1 MSVGVDYFL
10 STAFLFAAWTLTLY
24 SLNFFFLLYYLSRRK
39 RAKGNEVSISQLPM
53 VTIQLPLYNEKYV
66 SSRLIDAVCN
76 MDYPKDRLE
85 IQVLDDSED
94 DSREAVLASVQK
106 KRLKGFNIHHISR
119 QDRSGF
125 KAGALRM
132 GMQYAKGEFIA
143 IFDADFVPP
152 PEFLKMS
159 LRYFSDSRV
168 GLVQSRWGH
177 MNENYSTLTE
187 AQALSLDLHFLIEQN
202 AKSSTHLFVNF
213 NGTAGVWRTS
223 CIKDAGGWHTGT
235 LVEDMDLS
243 FRAQMKGWRLLFD
256 KDIVV
261 SGELP
266 VQMNA
271 AKRQQFRWAK
281 GTTQLALKLLGELL
295 LSKRIPVDTKFQ
307 AFIQLTRHVIY
318 PMFLA
323 QFILFPILL
332 NTDNTPYRMAFS
344 PFLGLLFYMLLGPVA
359 YMYIIR
365 RLWPK
370 RWASKARQYWI
381 LLFFATGISVNNTI
395 AVFDAILGKR
405 NEFLRTPKFGVVKR
419 SDRWRDKD
427 YVLPFNRTTLLE
439 IFFSLYGCLSAFICI
454 YSGSISFLPIILLQ
468 TIGLIYVTY
477 LSIVDSR
484 KKLPTMSRGP
494 QEIMRPQNH
503 TSSTSGNISNI
514 NGEGPISRRGK
525 NTIPGFHLSH
535 RRAWN
540 AVISKAVLLVFLML
554 LAGGAIAAIYG
565 YQYSIYPLDKSAGYL
580 SRAQAAQSPHLVFL
594 YLNNA
599 KELIPPDGNPVWTF
613 PNPRTDFTLISHE
626 INAMQER
633 ALTISGLE
641 SQSAEYNTALED
653 LHSSIRIIE
662 MNLIEAQPYVYGSL
676 NNIIFTGIW
685 IGLILLTYNLIRR
698 MRRKFGETELSQT

>member
-1 MSVGVDYFL
+1 
-10 STAFLFAAWTLTLY
+10 
-24 SLNFFFLLYYLSRRK
+24 
-39 RAKGNEVSISQLPM
+39 M

-152 PEFLKMS
+152 PEFLKKS

-202 AKSSTHLFVNF
+202 AKSSTHLFINF

-332 NTDNTPYRMAFS
+332 NTYDTPYRMAFS
-344 PFLGLLFYMLLGPVA
+344 PFLGLFFYMLLGPVA

-395 AVFDAILGKR
+395 AVFDAILSRK

-419 SDRWRDKD
+419 SDKWRDKD

-484 KKLPTMSRGP
+484 KKLPTMSKGRR
-494 QEIMRPQNH
+494 EITRPQNP
-503 TSSTSGNISNI
+503 TSITSENISNI
-514 NGEGPISRRGK
+514 NGEVPISRRGK

-535 RRAWN
+535 IRAWN

-613 PNPRTDFTLISHE
+613 PNPRTDFTLISHD

-641 SQSAEYNTALED
+641 PQSAEYNTALED

-698 MRRKFGETELSQT
+698 MRSKFRETELS

>member
-1 MSVGVDYFL
+1 
-10 STAFLFAAWTLTLY
+10 
-24 SLNFFFLLYYLSRRK
+24 
-39 RAKGNEVSISQLPM
+39 M

-76 MDYPKDRLE
+76 MDYPQDRLE

-152 PEFLKMS
+152 PEFLKKS

-202 AKSSTHLFVNF
+202 AKSSTHLFINF

-243 FRAQMKGWRLLFD
+243 FRAQMKGWRLLFA

-344 PFLGLLFYMLLGPVA
+344 PFLGLFFFMLLGPVA

-370 RWASKARQYWI
+370 RWASKTRQYWI

-395 AVFDAILGKR
+395 AVFDAILSKK

-484 KKLPTMSRGP
+484 KKLPTMSKGRR
-494 QEIMRPQNH
+494 EITRPQNP
-503 TSSTSGNISNI
+503 TSSTSENISNI
-514 NGEGPISRRGK
+514 NGEVPISRRGK

-540 AVISKAVLLVFLML
+540 AVISKAVLLIFLML

-580 SRAQAAQSPHLVFL
+580 SRAQAAQSPHLIFL

-613 PNPRTDFTLISHE
+613 PNPRTDFTLISHD

-641 SQSAEYNTALED
+641 PQSAEYNTALED

-698 MRRKFGETELSQT
+698 MRRKFRETELS

>member
-1 MSVGVDYFL
+1 LSLGVDYFL
-10 STAFLFAAWTLTLY
+10 SAAFLFAAWTLTLY

-39 RAKGNEVSISQLPM
+39 RAKGIEVNISQLPM

-66 SSRLIDAVCN
+66 SARLIDAVCN

-94 DSREAVLASVQK
+94 ESRETVLASVQK

-132 GMQYAKGEFIA
+132 GMRYAKGEFIA

-152 PEFLKMS
+152 PEFLKKS

-177 MNENYSTLTE
+177 MNENYSTLTG

-202 AKSSTHLFVNF
+202 AKSSTNLFINF

-332 NTDNTPYRMAFS
+332 NTDNTPYRVAFS
-344 PFLGLLFYMLLGPVA
+344 PYLGLFFYLLLGPLA
-359 YMYIIR
+359 YMYIIW

-395 AVFDAILGKR
+395 AVFDAILSKK
-405 NEFLRTPKFGVVKR
+405 NEFLRTPKFGIVKR

-468 TIGLIYVTY
+468 TMGLIYVTY

-484 KKLPTMSRGP
+484 RKLPIMSKGQRK
-494 QEIMRPQNH
+494 IMRPQNP
-503 TSSTSGNISNI
+503 TSSTSEDISNI
-514 NGEGPISRRGK
+514 NGEVPTSRRGK
-525 NTIPGFHLSH
+525 NTIPGFRLNH

-594 YLNNA
+594 YLNKA

-613 PNPRTDFTLISHE
+613 PNPRTDFTLISRE

-633 ALTISGLE
+633 ALTISGLKP
-641 SQSAEYNTALED
+641 QSAEYNTALED

-685 IGLILLTYNLIRR
+685 IGLILLTYNLIKRI
-698 MRRKFGETELSQT
+698 RRKLQETEPS

>member
-1 MSVGVDYFL
+1 
-10 STAFLFAAWTLTLY
+10 
-24 SLNFFFLLYYLSRRK
+24 
-39 RAKGNEVSISQLPM
+39 M

-94 DSREAVLASVQK
+94 DSRDAVLASVQK

-119 QDRSGF
+119 RDRSGF

-152 PEFLKMS
+152 PEFLKKS

-344 PFLGLLFYMLLGPVA
+344 PFLGLFFYMLLGPVA

-484 KKLPTMSRGP
+484 KKLPTISKGRR
-494 QEIMRPQNH
+494 EISRPQNP
-503 TSSTSGNISNI
+503 TSSTSENISNI
-514 NGEGPISRRGK
+514 NGEVPISRRGK

-580 SRAQAAQSPHLVFL
+580 SRAQAAQSPRLVFL

-613 PNPRTDFTLISHE
+613 PNPRTDFTLISHD

-641 SQSAEYNTALED
+641 PQSAEYNTALED

-685 IGLILLTYNLIRR
+685 IGLILLTYNLISR
-698 MRRKFGETELSQT
+698 MRRKFRETELS

>member
-1 MSVGVDYFL
+1 
-10 STAFLFAAWTLTLY
+10 
-24 SLNFFFLLYYLSRRK
+24 
-39 RAKGNEVSISQLPM
+39 M

-243 FRAQMKGWRLLFD
+243 FRAQMKGWRLLFV

-261 SGELP
+261 SAELP

-344 PFLGLLFYMLLGPVA
+344 PFLGLFFYMLLGPVA

-395 AVFDAILGKR
+395 AVFDAILSKK

-484 KKLPTMSRGP
+484 KKLPTMSKGRR
-494 QEIMRPQNH
+494 EITRPQNP
-503 TSSTSGNISNI
+503 TSSTSENISNI
-514 NGEGPISRRGK
+514 NGEVPISRRGK

-613 PNPRTDFTLISHE
+613 PNPRTDFTLISHD
-626 INAMQER
+626 IDAMQER

-641 SQSAEYNTALED
+641 PQSAEYNTALED

-685 IGLILLTYNLIRR
+685 IGLILLTYNLISR
-698 MRRKFGETELSQT
+698 MRRKFRETELS

>member
-1 MSVGVDYFL
+1 LSVGVDYFL

-24 SLNFFFLLYYLSRRK
+24 SLNFFFLLYYLSRGK

-119 QDRSGF
+119 RERSGF

-152 PEFLKMS
+152 PEFLKKS

-202 AKSSTHLFVNF
+202 AKNSTHLFVNF

-344 PFLGLLFYMLLGPVA
+344 PFLGLFFYMLLGPVA
-359 YMYIIR
+359 YLYIIR

-484 KKLPTMSRGP
+484 KKLPTMSKGRR
-494 QEIMRPQNH
+494 EITRPQNL
-503 TSSTSGNISNI
+503 TSSTSENISNI
-514 NGEGPISRRGK
+514 NGEVPISRRGK

-540 AVISKAVLLVFLML
+540 AVISKAMLLVFLML

-613 PNPRTDFTLISHE
+613 PNPRTDFTLISHD
-626 INAMQER
+626 IDSMQER

-641 SQSAEYNTALED
+641 PQSAEYNTALED

-685 IGLILLTYNLIRR
+685 IGLILLTYNLISR
-698 MRRKFGETELSQT
+698 MRRKFRETELS

>member
-1 MSVGVDYFL
+1 
-10 STAFLFAAWTLTLY
+10 
-24 SLNFFFLLYYLSRRK
+24 
-39 RAKGNEVSISQLPM
+39 M

-202 AKSSTHLFVNF
+202 AKSSTHLFINF

-344 PFLGLLFYMLLGPVA
+344 PFLGLFFYMLLGPVA

-454 YSGSISFLPIILLQ
+454 YSGSISFLPIIFLQ

-494 QEIMRPQNH
+494 QQFTRPQNP

-514 NGEGPISRRGK
+514 NGEVPISRRGK

-580 SRAQAAQSPHLVFL
+580 SRAQAAQSPQLVFL

-613 PNPRTDFTLISHE
+613 PNPRTDFTLISHD
-626 INAMQER
+626 IDAMQER

-641 SQSAEYNTALED
+641 PQSAEYNTALED

-685 IGLILLTYNLIRR
+685 IGLILLTYNLISR
-698 MRRKFGETELSQT
+698 MRRKFRETELS

>member
-10 STAFLFAAWTLTLY
+10 STVFLFAAWTLTLY

-39 RAKGNEVSISQLPM
+39 KAKGNEVSISQLPM

-94 DSREAVLASVQK
+94 ESREAVLASVQK

-243 FRAQMKGWRLLFD
+243 FRAQMKGWRLLFV

-261 SGELP
+261 SAELP

-344 PFLGLLFYMLLGPVA
+344 PFLGLFFYMLLGPVA
-359 YMYIIR
+359 YMYIIG

-370 RWASKARQYWI
+370 RWASKTRQYWI

-395 AVFDAILGKR
+395 AVFDAILSKK

-468 TIGLIYVTY
+468 TVGLIYVTY

-484 KKLPTMSRGP
+484 KRLPTMSKGRR
-494 QEIMRPQNH
+494 EITRPQNP
-503 TSSTSGNISNI
+503 TSSSTSENISNI
-514 NGEGPISRRGK
+514 NGEVPISWRGK

-565 YQYSIYPLDKSAGYL
+565 YQFSIYPLDKSAGYL
-580 SRAQAAQSPHLVFL
+580 SRAQAAQSPHLLFL

-613 PNPRTDFTLISHE
+613 PNPRTDFTLISHD

-641 SQSAEYNTALED
+641 PQSAEYNTALED

-698 MRRKFGETELSQT
+698 MRRKFREMEVS

>member
-1 MSVGVDYFL
+1 LSVGVDYFL
-10 STAFLFAAWTLTLY
+10 STVFLFAAWTLTLY

-39 RAKGNEVSISQLPM
+39 RAKGNEVSISQFPM

-152 PEFLKMS
+152 PEFLKKS

-202 AKSSTHLFVNF
+202 AKSSTHLFINF

-332 NTDNTPYRMAFS
+332 NTYDTPYRMAFS
-344 PFLGLLFYMLLGPVA
+344 PFLGLFFYMLLGPVA

-395 AVFDAILGKR
+395 AVFDAILSKK

-484 KKLPTMSRGP
+484 KKLPTMSKGRR
-494 QEIMRPQNH
+494 EITRPQNP
-503 TSSTSGNISNI
+503 TSSTSENISNI
-514 NGEGPISRRGK
+514 NGEVPISRRGK

-535 RRAWN
+535 IRAWN

-641 SQSAEYNTALED
+641 PQSAEYNTALED

-698 MRRKFGETELSQT
+698 MRSKFRETELS

>member
-1 MSVGVDYFL
+1 
-10 STAFLFAAWTLTLY
+10 
-24 SLNFFFLLYYLSRRK
+24 
-39 RAKGNEVSISQLPM
+39 M

-119 QDRSGF
+119 RDRSGF

-152 PEFLKMS
+152 PEFLKKS

-344 PFLGLLFYMLLGPVA
+344 PFLGLFFYMLLGPVA

-395 AVFDAILGKR
+395 AVFDAILSKK

-454 YSGSISFLPIILLQ
+454 YSGNISFLPIILLQ

-484 KKLPTMSRGP
+484 KKLPTISIGRR
-494 QEIMRPQNH
+494 EISRPQNP
-503 TSSTSGNISNI
+503 TSSTSENISNI
-514 NGEGPISRRGK
+514 NGEVPISRRGK

-633 ALTISGLE
+633 ALAISGLE

-685 IGLILLTYNLIRR
+685 IGLILLTYNLISR
-698 MRRKFGETELSQT
+698 MRRKFRETELS

>member
-1 MSVGVDYFL
+1 
-10 STAFLFAAWTLTLY
+10 
-24 SLNFFFLLYYLSRRK
+24 
-39 RAKGNEVSISQLPM
+39 M

-94 DSREAVLASVQK
+94 DSSEAVLASVQK
-106 KRLKGFNIHHISR
+106 KRLKCFNIHHISR
-119 QDRSGF
+119 RERSGF

-152 PEFLKMS
+152 PEFLKKS

-344 PFLGLLFYMLLGPVA
+344 PFLGLFFYMLLGPVA
-359 YMYIIR
+359 YLYIIR

-439 IFFSLYGCLSAFICI
+439 IFFSLYGCLSALICI

-477 LSIVDSR
+477 LSIMDSR
-484 KKLPTMSRGP
+484 KKLPTMSKGRR
-494 QEIMRPQNH
+494 EITRPQNP
-503 TSSTSGNISNI
+503 TSSTSENISNI
-514 NGEGPISRRGK
+514 NGEVPISRRGK

-613 PNPRTDFTLISHE
+613 PNPRTDFTLISHD
-626 INAMQER
+626 INTMQER

-641 SQSAEYNTALED
+641 PQSAEYNTALED

-685 IGLILLTYNLIRR
+685 IGLILLTYNLISR
-698 MRRKFGETELSQT
+698 MRRKFRETELS

>member
-1 MSVGVDYFL
+1 
-10 STAFLFAAWTLTLY
+10 
-24 SLNFFFLLYYLSRRK
+24 
-39 RAKGNEVSISQLPM
+39 M

-106 KRLKGFNIHHISR
+106 KRLKGFNINHISR

-152 PEFLKMS
+152 PEFLKRC

-202 AKSSTHLFVNF
+202 AKSSTHLFINF

-395 AVFDAILGKR
+395 AVFDAILSKK

-484 KKLPTMSRGP
+484 KKLPTMSKGRR
-494 QEIMRPQNH
+494 EITRPQNP
-503 TSSTSGNISNI
+503 TSSTSENISNI
-514 NGEGPISRRGK
+514 NGEVPVSRRGK

-580 SRAQAAQSPHLVFL
+580 SRAQAAQSPDLVFL

-613 PNPRTDFTLISHE
+613 PNPRTDFTLISHD

-641 SQSAEYNTALED
+641 PQSAEYNTALED

-685 IGLILLTYNLIRR
+685 IGLIILTYNLIRR
-698 MRRKFGETELSQT
+698 MRRKFRETELS

>member
-10 STAFLFAAWTLTLY
+10 SAAFLFAAWTLTLY

-39 RAKGNEVSISQLPM
+39 RAKGIEVNISQLPM

-94 DSREAVLASVQK
+94 ESRVAVLASVQK

-132 GMQYAKGEFIA
+132 GMRYAKGEFIA

-152 PEFLKMS
+152 PEFLKKS

-202 AKSSTHLFVNF
+202 AKSSTHLFINF

-332 NTDNTPYRMAFS
+332 NTDNTPYRVAFS
-344 PFLGLLFYMLLGPVA
+344 PYLGLFFYVLLGPVA
-359 YMYIIR
+359 YMYMIW

-395 AVFDAILGKR
+395 AVFDAILSKK

-484 KKLPTMSRGP
+484 RKLPIMSEGRR
-494 QEIMRPQNH
+494 EVMRPQNP
-503 TSSTSGNISNI
+503 TSSTSENISNI
-514 NGEGPISRRGK
+514 NGEVPTSRRGK
-525 NTIPGFHLSH
+525 NTIPGFRLSH

-594 YLNNA
+594 YLNKA

-613 PNPRTDFTLISHE
+613 PNPRTDFTLISRE

-633 ALTISGLE
+633 ALTISGLKP
-641 SQSAEYNTALED
+641 QSAEYNTALED

-698 MRRKFGETELSQT
+698 MRRKFQETEPS

>member
-1 MSVGVDYFL
+1 MSRG
-10 STAFLFAAWTLTLY
+10 
-24 SLNFFFLLYYLSRRK
+24 K

-106 KRLKGFNIHHISR
+106 KRLKGFNIHHMSR
-119 QDRSGF
+119 LDRSGF

-243 FRAQMKGWRLLFD
+243 FRAQMKGWRLLFV

-261 SGELP
+261 SAELP

-344 PFLGLLFYMLLGPVA
+344 PFLGLFFYMLLGPVA

-439 IFFSLYGCLSAFICI
+439 IFFSLYGCLSAFICV

-494 QEIMRPQNH
+494 RENTRPQNP
-503 TSSTSGNISNI
+503 TSSTSENISNI
-514 NGEGPISRRGK
+514 NGEVPISRRGK

-613 PNPRTDFTLISHE
+613 PNPRTDFTLISHD
-626 INAMQER
+626 IDAMQER

-641 SQSAEYNTALED
+641 PQSAEYNTALED

-685 IGLILLTYNLIRR
+685 IGLILLTYNLISR
-698 MRRKFGETELSQT
+698 MRRKFRETELS

>member
-1 MSVGVDYFL
+1 LSVGVDYFL

-24 SLNFFFLLYYLSRRK
+24 SLNFFFLLYYLSRGK

-243 FRAQMKGWRLLFD
+243 FRAQMKGWRLLFV

-261 SGELP
+261 SAELP

-344 PFLGLLFYMLLGPVA
+344 PFLGLFFYMLLGPVA

-494 QEIMRPQNH
+494 REITRPQNP
-503 TSSTSGNISNI
+503 TSSTSENISNI
-514 NGEGPISRRGK
+514 NGEVPISRRGK

-613 PNPRTDFTLISHE
+613 PNPRTDFTLISDD
-626 INAMQER
+626 IDAMQER

-641 SQSAEYNTALED
+641 PQSAEYNTALED

-685 IGLILLTYNLIRR
+685 IGLILLTYNLISR
-698 MRRKFGETELSQT
+698 MRRKFRETELS

>member
-10 STAFLFAAWTLTLY
+10 STVFLFAVWTLTVY
-24 SLNFFFLLYYLSRRK
+24 SLNFFVLLFYLSRRK

-94 DSREAVLASVQK
+94 DSREALLASVQK

-132 GMQYAKGEFIA
+132 GMQYARGEFIA
-143 IFDADFVPP
+143 IFDADFIPP
-152 PEFLKMS
+152 PEFLKKS

-202 AKSSTHLFVNF
+202 AKSSTHLFINF

-344 PFLGLLFYMLLGPVA
+344 PFLGLFFYMLLGPVA

-395 AVFDAILGKR
+395 AVFDAILSKK

-484 KKLPTMSRGP
+484 KKLPTISRRR
-494 QEIMRPQNH
+494 EITRPQNPP
-503 TSSTSGNISNI
+503 SSTSENISNI
-514 NGEGPISRRGK
+514 NGEVPISRRGK

-535 RRAWN
+535 RRAWS

-613 PNPRTDFTLISHE
+613 PNPRTDFTLISHD

-633 ALTISGLE
+633 ALTISDLE
-641 SQSAEYNTALED
+641 PQSAEYNTALED

-685 IGLILLTYNLIRR
+685 IGLILLAYNLIRR
-698 MRRKFGETELSQT
+698 MRRRFRETELS

>member
-1 MSVGVDYFL
+1 
-10 STAFLFAAWTLTLY
+10 
-24 SLNFFFLLYYLSRRK
+24 
-39 RAKGNEVSISQLPM
+39 M

-94 DSREAVLASVQK
+94 DSSEAVLASVQK

-119 QDRSGF
+119 RDRSGF

-152 PEFLKMS
+152 PEFLKKS

-281 GTTQLALKLLGELL
+281 GTTQLALKLLGVLL

-344 PFLGLLFYMLLGPVA
+344 PFLGLFFYMLLGPVA
-359 YMYIIR
+359 YLYIIR

-484 KKLPTMSRGP
+484 KKLPTMSKGRR
-494 QEIMRPQNH
+494 EITRLQNP
-503 TSSTSGNISNI
+503 TSSTSENISNI
-514 NGEGPISRRGK
+514 NGEVPISRRGK

-613 PNPRTDFTLISHE
+613 PNPRTDFTLISHD
-626 INAMQER
+626 INTMQER

-641 SQSAEYNTALED
+641 PQSAEYNTALED

-685 IGLILLTYNLIRR
+685 IGLILLTYNLISR
-698 MRRKFGETELSQT
+698 MRRKFRETELS

>member
-1 MSVGVDYFL
+1 
-10 STAFLFAAWTLTLY
+10 
-24 SLNFFFLLYYLSRRK
+24 
-39 RAKGNEVSISQLPM
+39 M

-152 PEFLKMS
+152 PEFLKRC

-202 AKSSTHLFVNF
+202 AKSSTHLFINF

-281 GTTQLALKLLGELL
+281 GTTQLALKLLREVL

-395 AVFDAILGKR
+395 AVFDAILSKK

-439 IFFSLYGCLSAFICI
+439 IFFSLYGCLSAYICI

-484 KKLPTMSRGP
+484 KKLPTMSKGRR
-494 QEIMRPQNH
+494 EITRPQNP
-503 TSSTSGNISNI
+503 TSSTSENISNI
-514 NGEGPISRRGK
+514 NGELPVSRRGK

-540 AVISKAVLLVFLML
+540 AVISKALLLVFLML

-580 SRAQAAQSPHLVFL
+580 SRAQAAQSPDLVFL

-613 PNPRTDFTLISHE
+613 PNPRTDFTLISHD

-641 SQSAEYNTALED
+641 PHSAEYNTALED
-653 LHSSIRIIE
+653 LHSSINIIE

-685 IGLILLTYNLIRR
+685 IGLILLTYNLTRR
-698 MRRKFGETELSQT
+698 MRRKFRETELS

>member
-1 MSVGVDYFL
+1 
-10 STAFLFAAWTLTLY
+10 
-24 SLNFFFLLYYLSRRK
+24 
-39 RAKGNEVSISQLPM
+39 M

-76 MDYPKDRLE
+76 MDYPQDRLE

-152 PEFLKMS
+152 PEFLKKS

-243 FRAQMKGWRLLFD
+243 FRAQMKGWRLLFV

-261 SGELP
+261 SAELP

-344 PFLGLLFYMLLGPVA
+344 PFLGLFFYMLLGPVA

-395 AVFDAILGKR
+395 AVFDAILSKK

-484 KKLPTMSRGP
+484 KKLPTMSKGRR
-494 QEIMRPQNH
+494 EITRPENP
-503 TSSTSGNISNI
+503 TSSTLENISNI
-514 NGEGPISRRGK
+514 NGEVPISRRGK
-525 NTIPGFHLSH
+525 KYDP
-535 RRAWN
+535 W
-540 AVISKAVLLVFLML
+540 V
-554 LAGGAIAAIYG
+554 
-565 YQYSIYPLDKSAGYL
+565 SI
-580 SRAQAAQSPHLVFL
+580 
-594 YLNNA
+594 
-599 KELIPPDGNPVWTF
+599 
-613 PNPRTDFTLISHE
+613 
-626 INAMQER
+626 
-633 ALTISGLE
+633 E
-641 SQSAEYNTALED
+641 SQKSLECGNFESCASGIFNAFGWWCD
-653 LHSSIRIIE
+653 RCHLWLSIF
-662 MNLIEAQPYVYGSL
+662 NLSL
-676 NNIIFTGIW
+676 
-685 IGLILLTYNLIRR
+685 R
-698 MRRKFGETELSQT
+698 

>member
-24 SLNFFFLLYYLSRRK
+24 SLNFFFLLYYLSRGK

-243 FRAQMKGWRLLFD
+243 FRAQMKGWRLLFV

-261 SGELP
+261 SAELP

-344 PFLGLLFYMLLGPVA
+344 PFLGLFFYMLLGPVA

-419 SDRWRDKD
+419 SDKWRDKD

-494 QEIMRPQNH
+494 QEITRPQNP
-503 TSSTSGNISNI
+503 TSSTSENISNI
-514 NGEGPISRRGK
+514 NGEVPISRRGK

-613 PNPRTDFTLISHE
+613 PNPRTDFTLISHD
-626 INAMQER
+626 IDAMQER

-641 SQSAEYNTALED
+641 PQSAEYNTALED

-685 IGLILLTYNLIRR
+685 IGLILLTYNLISR
-698 MRRKFGETELSQT
+698 MRRKFRETELS

>member
-24 SLNFFFLLYYLSRRK
+24 SLNFFFLLYYLSRGK
-39 RAKGNEVSISQLPM
+39 KAKGNEVSISQLPM

-152 PEFLKMS
+152 PEFLKKS
-159 LRYFSDSRV
+159 LRYFSDPRV

-187 AQALSLDLHFLIEQN
+187 AQALSLDLHFLIEQY

-243 FRAQMKGWRLLFD
+243 FRAQMKGWRLLFV

-261 SGELP
+261 SAELP

-323 QFILFPILL
+323 QFILFPIFL

-344 PFLGLLFYMLLGPVA
+344 PFLGLFFYMLLGPVA

-370 RWASKARQYWI
+370 RWVSKTRQYWI

-419 SDRWRDKD
+419 SDKWRDKD

-439 IFFSLYGCLSAFICI
+439 IFFSLYGCLSAFICV

-494 QEIMRPQNH
+494 REITRPQNP
-503 TSSTSGNISNI
+503 TSSTSENISNI
-514 NGEGPISRRGK
+514 NGEVPISRRGK

-540 AVISKAVLLVFLML
+540 AVISKAMLLVFLML

-565 YQYSIYPLDKSAGYL
+565 YQYSIYPLDKSGGYL

-613 PNPRTDFTLISHE
+613 PNPRTDFTLISHD
-626 INAMQER
+626 IDAMQER

-641 SQSAEYNTALED
+641 PQSAEYNTALED
-653 LHSSIRIIE
+653 LHSSISIIE

-685 IGLILLTYNLIRR
+685 IGLILLTYNLISR
-698 MRRKFGETELSQT
+698 MRRKFREAELS

>member
-10 STAFLFAAWTLTLY
+10 STVFLVAAWTLTLY
-24 SLNFFFLLYYLSRRK
+24 SLNFFVLLFYLSRRK

-94 DSREAVLASVQK
+94 DSREALLASIQK

-132 GMQYAKGEFIA
+132 GMQYARGEFIA

-152 PEFLKMS
+152 PEFLKKS

-168 GLVQSRWGH
+168 GMVQSRWGH

-187 AQALSLDLHFLIEQN
+187 AQALSLDFHFLIEQN
-202 AKSSTHLFVNF
+202 AKSSTHLFINF

-223 CIKDAGGWHTGT
+223 CIKDAGGWHIGT

-344 PFLGLLFYMLLGPVA
+344 PFLGLFFYMLLGPVA

-395 AVFDAILGKR
+395 AVFDAILSKK

-484 KKLPTMSRGP
+484 KKLPTISKGRR
-494 QEIMRPQNH
+494 EITRPQNPP
-503 TSSTSGNISNI
+503 SSTSENISNI
-514 NGEGPISRRGK
+514 NGEVPISRRGK

-613 PNPRTDFTLISHE
+613 PNPRTDFTLISHD

-633 ALTISGLE
+633 ALTISDLE
-641 SQSAEYNTALED
+641 PQSAEYNTALED

-698 MRRKFGETELSQT
+698 MRRRFRETELS

>member
-1 MSVGVDYFL
+1 
-10 STAFLFAAWTLTLY
+10 
-24 SLNFFFLLYYLSRRK
+24 
-39 RAKGNEVSISQLPM
+39 M

-152 PEFLKMS
+152 PEFLKKS

-243 FRAQMKGWRLLFD
+243 FRAQMKGWRLLFV

-261 SGELP
+261 SAELP

-344 PFLGLLFYMLLGPVA
+344 PFLGLFFYMLLGPVA

-494 QEIMRPQNH
+494 REITRPQNP
-503 TSSTSGNISNI
+503 TSSTSENISNI
-514 NGEGPISRRGK
+514 NGEVPISRRGK

-613 PNPRTDFTLISHE
+613 PNPRTDFTLISHD
-626 INAMQER
+626 IDAMQER

-641 SQSAEYNTALED
+641 PQSAEYNTALED

-685 IGLILLTYNLIRR
+685 IGLILLTYNLISR
-698 MRRKFGETELSQT
+698 MRRKFRETELS

>member
-1 MSVGVDYFL
+1 LSVGVDYFL
-10 STAFLFAAWTLTLY
+10 SAAFLFAAWTLTLY

-39 RAKGNEVSISQLPM
+39 RAKSIEVNISQLPM

-94 DSREAVLASVQK
+94 ESREAVLASVQK

-119 QDRSGF
+119 RDRSGF
-125 KAGALRM
+125 KAGALKM
-132 GMQYAKGEFIA
+132 GMRYAKGEFIA

-152 PEFLKMS
+152 PEFLKKS
-159 LRYFSDSRV
+159 LRHFSDSRV

-256 KDIVV
+256 KDIMV

-332 NTDNTPYRMAFS
+332 NTDNTPYRVAFS
-344 PFLGLLFYMLLGPVA
+344 PYLGLFFYVLLGPVA

-370 RWASKARQYWI
+370 RWASKTRQYWI

-395 AVFDAILGKR
+395 AVFDALLGKR

-419 SDRWRDKD
+419 SDKWRDKD

-484 KKLPTMSRGP
+484 RKLPIMSEGRR
-494 QEIMRPQNH
+494 EILRPQNP
-503 TSSTSGNISNI
+503 TSSTSENISNI
-514 NGEGPISRRGK
+514 NGEVPTSRRRK
-525 NTIPGFHLSH
+525 NTIPGFRLSH

-554 LAGGAIAAIYG
+554 LVGGAIAAIYG

-580 SRAQAAQSPHLVFL
+580 SRAQAAQSPHLIFL

-613 PNPRTDFTLISHE
+613 PNPRTDFTLISHD

-633 ALTISGLE
+633 ALTISGLKP
-641 SQSAEYNTALED
+641 QSAEYNTALED

-698 MRRKFGETELSQT
+698 MRSKFQETEPS

>member
-1 MSVGVDYFL
+1 MSVGIDYFL
-10 STAFLFAAWTLTLY
+10 SAAFLFAAWTLTLY
-24 SLNFFFLLYYLSRRK
+24 SLNFFFLLYYLSRGK
-39 RAKGNEVSISQLPM
+39 RAKGYEVSISQLPM

-106 KRLKGFNIHHISR
+106 KRLKGFNIHHIPR
-119 QDRSGF
+119 RDRSGF

-243 FRAQMKGWRLLFD
+243 FRAQMKGWRLLFV

-261 SGELP
+261 SAELP

-344 PFLGLLFYMLLGPVA
+344 PFLGLFFYMLLGPVA
-359 YMYIIR
+359 YTYIIW

-454 YSGSISFLPIILLQ
+454 YSGNISFLPIILLQ

-484 KKLPTMSRGP
+484 KKLPTMSKGRR
-494 QEIMRPQNH
+494 EITRPQNP
-503 TSSTSGNISNI
+503 TSSTSENISNI
-514 NGEGPISRRGK
+514 NGEVPISRRGK

-540 AVISKAVLLVFLML
+540 AVISKAVLLVFLIL

-641 SQSAEYNTALED
+641 PQSAEYNTALED

-698 MRRKFGETELSQT
+698 MRSKFRETELS

>member
-10 STAFLFAAWTLTLY
+10 SAAFLFAAWTLTLY

-39 RAKGNEVSISQLPM
+39 KAKGIEVNISQLPM

-94 DSREAVLASVQK
+94 ESREAVLASVQK

-132 GMQYAKGEFIA
+132 GMRYAKGEFIA

-152 PEFLKMS
+152 PEFLKKS

-177 MNENYSTLTE
+177 MNENYSTLTG

-202 AKSSTHLFVNF
+202 AKSSTNLFINF

-332 NTDNTPYRMAFS
+332 NTDNTPYRVAFS
-344 PFLGLLFYMLLGPVA
+344 PYLGLFFYVLLGPVA
-359 YMYIIR
+359 YMYIIW

-370 RWASKARQYWI
+370 RWASKARQYWS

-395 AVFDAILGKR
+395 AVFDAILSNK
-405 NEFLRTPKFGVVKR
+405 NEFLRTPKFGIVKR

-439 IFFSLYGCLSAFICI
+439 IFFSLYGCLSAFMCI

-484 KKLPTMSRGP
+484 RKLPIMSEGRR
-494 QEIMRPQNH
+494 EIMRPQNP
-503 TSSTSGNISNI
+503 TSSTSENISNI
-514 NGEGPISRRGK
+514 NGKVPTSRRGK
-525 NTIPGFHLSH
+525 NTIPGFRLSH

-580 SRAQAAQSPHLVFL
+580 SRAQAAQSPLLVFW
-594 YLNNA
+594 YLDKT

-613 PNPRTDFTLISHE
+613 PNPRTDFTLISRE

-633 ALTISGLE
+633 ALTISNLKP
-641 SQSAEYNTALED
+641 QSTEYNTALED

-698 MRRKFGETELSQT
+698 MRRKFQETEP

>member
-1 MSVGVDYFL
+1 LSVGVDYFL
-10 STAFLFAAWTLTLY
+10 STIFLFAAWTLTLY

-152 PEFLKMS
+152 PEFLKKS

-202 AKSSTHLFVNF
+202 AKSSTHLFINF

-344 PFLGLLFYMLLGPVA
+344 PFLGLFFYMLLGPVA

-395 AVFDAILGKR
+395 AVFDAILSKK

-484 KKLPTMSRGP
+484 KKLPTMSKGRR
-494 QEIMRPQNH
+494 EITWPQNP
-503 TSSTSGNISNI
+503 TSSTSENISNI
-514 NGEGPISRRGK
+514 NGEVPISRRGK

-540 AVISKAVLLVFLML
+540 AVISKVVILVFLML

-599 KELIPPDGNPVWTF
+599 KELVPPDGNPVWTF
-613 PNPRTDFTLISHE
+613 PNPRTDFTLISHD

-641 SQSAEYNTALED
+641 PQSAEYNTALED

-698 MRRKFGETELSQT
+698 MRRKFRETEFS

>member
-24 SLNFFFLLYYLSRRK
+24 SLNFFFLLYYLSRGK

-152 PEFLKMS
+152 PEFLKKS

-344 PFLGLLFYMLLGPVA
+344 PFLGLFFYMLLGPVA

-494 QEIMRPQNH
+494 QEITRPQNP
-503 TSSTSGNISNI
+503 TSSTSENISNI
-514 NGEGPISRRGK
+514 NGEVPISRRGK

-613 PNPRTDFTLISHE
+613 PNPRTDFTLISHD
-626 INAMQER
+626 IDAMQER

-641 SQSAEYNTALED
+641 PQSAEYNTALED

-685 IGLILLTYNLIRR
+685 IGLILLTYNLISR
-698 MRRKFGETELSQT
+698 MRRKFRETELS

>member
-1 MSVGVDYFL
+1 
-10 STAFLFAAWTLTLY
+10 
-24 SLNFFFLLYYLSRRK
+24 
-39 RAKGNEVSISQLPM
+39 M

-152 PEFLKMS
+152 PEFLKKS

-243 FRAQMKGWRLLFD
+243 FRAQMKGWRLLFV

-261 SGELP
+261 SAELP

-344 PFLGLLFYMLLGPVA
+344 PFLGLFFYMLLGPVA

-494 QEIMRPQNH
+494 QEITRPQNP
-503 TSSTSGNISNI
+503 TSSTSENISNI
-514 NGEGPISRRGK
+514 NGEVPISRRGK

-613 PNPRTDFTLISHE
+613 PNPRTDFTLISHD
-626 INAMQER
+626 IDAMQER

-641 SQSAEYNTALED
+641 PQSAEYNTALED

-685 IGLILLTYNLIRR
+685 IGLILLTYNLISR
-698 MRRKFGETELSQT
+698 MRRKFRETELS

>member
-1 MSVGVDYFL
+1 LSVGVDYFL

-39 RAKGNEVSISQLPM
+39 RAEGIEVNISQLPI

-106 KRLKGFNIHHISR
+106 KRLKGFNINHISR

-132 GMQYAKGEFIA
+132 GMRYAKGEFIA

-152 PEFLKMS
+152 PEFLKKT

-202 AKSSTHLFVNF
+202 AKSSTHLFINF

-271 AKRQQFRWAK
+271 AKRQQYRWAK

-332 NTDNTPYRMAFS
+332 NTDSTPYRVAFS
-344 PFLGLLFYMLLGPVA
+344 PFLGLFFYVLLGPVA
-359 YMYIIR
+359 YMYIIW

-395 AVFDAILGKR
+395 AVFDAILSKK
-405 NEFLRTPKFGVVKR
+405 NEFLRTPKFGIVKR

-484 KKLPTMSRGP
+484 RKLSTMSEGRR
-494 QEIMRPQNH
+494 EIMQPQNP
-503 TSSTSGNISNI
+503 TSSTSENISNI
-514 NGEGPISRRGK
+514 NGEVPTSRRGK
-525 NTIPGFHLSH
+525 ITIPGFHLS
-535 RRAWN
+535 RRRTWN

-580 SRAQAAQSPHLVFL
+580 SRAQAAQSPHMVFL
-594 YLNNA
+594 YLNKA
-599 KELIPPDGNPVWTF
+599 KELLPPDGNPVWTF
-613 PNPRTDFTLISHE
+613 PNPRTDFTLISHD

-633 ALTISGLE
+633 ALTISGLQP
-641 SQSAEYNTALED
+641 QSAEYNTALEG

-662 MNLIEAQPYVYGSL
+662 MNLMEAQPYVYGSL

-698 MRRKFGETELSQT
+698 MRRKFQETEPS

>member
-1 MSVGVDYFL
+1 
-10 STAFLFAAWTLTLY
+10 
-24 SLNFFFLLYYLSRRK
+24 
-39 RAKGNEVSISQLPM
+39 M

-152 PEFLKMS
+152 PEFLKKS

-202 AKSSTHLFVNF
+202 AKSSTHLFINF

-332 NTDNTPYRMAFS
+332 NTYDTPYRMAFS
-344 PFLGLLFYMLLGPVA
+344 PFLGLFFYMLLGPVA

-395 AVFDAILGKR
+395 AVFDAILSKK

-484 KKLPTMSRGP
+484 KKLPTMSKGRR
-494 QEIMRPQNH
+494 EITRPQNP
-503 TSSTSGNISNI
+503 TSITSENISNI
-514 NGEGPISRRGK
+514 NGEVPISRRGK

-535 RRAWN
+535 IRAWN

-613 PNPRTDFTLISHE
+613 PNPRTDFTLISHD

-641 SQSAEYNTALED
+641 PQSAEYNTALED

-698 MRRKFGETELSQT
+698 MRRKFRETELS

>member
-1 MSVGVDYFL
+1 LSVGVDYFL
-10 STAFLFAAWTLTLY
+10 STVFLFAAWTLTLY

-39 RAKGNEVSISQLPM
+39 RAKGNEVSISQFPM

-152 PEFLKMS
+152 PEFLKKS

-202 AKSSTHLFVNF
+202 AKSSTHLFINF

-256 KDIVV
+256 EDIVV

-332 NTDNTPYRMAFS
+332 KTDNTPYRMAFS
-344 PFLGLLFYMLLGPVA
+344 PFLGLFFYMLLGPVA

-381 LLFFATGISVNNTI
+381 LLFFAAGISVNNTI
-395 AVFDAILGKR
+395 AVFDAILSKK

-454 YSGSISFLPIILLQ
+454 YSGNISFLPIILLQ

-484 KKLPTMSRGP
+484 KKLPTMSKGRP
-494 QEIMRPQNH
+494 EITQPQNP
-503 TSSTSGNISNI
+503 TSSTSENISNI
-514 NGEGPISRRGK
+514 NGEVPISRRGK

-535 RRAWN
+535 RKAWN
-540 AVISKAVLLVFLML
+540 AVISKAVLLIFLML

-626 INAMQER
+626 INAMQKR

-641 SQSAEYNTALED
+641 PQSAEYNTALED

-698 MRRKFGETELSQT
+698 MRRKFRETELS

>member
-10 STAFLFAAWTLTLY
+10 SAAFLFAAWTLTLY

-39 RAKGNEVSISQLPM
+39 RAKGIEVNISQLPM

-119 QDRSGF
+119 RDRSGF

-152 PEFLKMS
+152 PEFLKKS

-243 FRAQMKGWRLLFD
+243 FRAQMKGWRLLFV

-261 SGELP
+261 SAELP

-332 NTDNTPYRMAFS
+332 NTDNTPYRLAFS
-344 PFLGLLFYMLLGPVA
+344 PFLGLFFYMLLGPVA

-365 RLWPK
+365 RLWPR

-494 QEIMRPQNH
+494 QEITRPQNP
-503 TSSTSGNISNI
+503 TSSTSENISNI
-514 NGEGPISRRGK
+514 NGEVPISRRGK

-540 AVISKAVLLVFLML
+540 AVISKAVLMVFLML

-580 SRAQAAQSPHLVFL
+580 SRAQAAQSPRLVFL

-613 PNPRTDFTLISHE
+613 PNPRTDFTLISHD

-641 SQSAEYNTALED
+641 PQSAEYNTALED

-685 IGLILLTYNLIRR
+685 IGLILLTYNLISR
-698 MRRKFGETELSQT
+698 MRRKFRETELS

>member
-1 MSVGVDYFL
+1 MSVSVDYFL
-10 STAFLFAAWTLTLY
+10 STVFLFAAWTLTLY

-152 PEFLKMS
+152 PEFLKKS

-344 PFLGLLFYMLLGPVA
+344 PFLGLFFYMLLGPVA

-395 AVFDAILGKR
+395 AVFDAILSKK

-454 YSGSISFLPIILLQ
+454 YSGNISFLPIILLQ

-484 KKLPTMSRGP
+484 RKLPTMSKGRP
-494 QEIMRPQNH
+494 EITQPQNP
-503 TSSTSGNISNI
+503 TSSTSENISNI
-514 NGEGPISRRGK
+514 NGEVPISRRGK

-535 RRAWN
+535 RKAWN

-613 PNPRTDFTLISHE
+613 PNPRTDFTLISHD

-641 SQSAEYNTALED
+641 PQSAEYNTALED

-685 IGLILLTYNLIRR
+685 IGLILLTYNLISRT
-698 MRRKFGETELSQT
+698 RRKFRETELS

>member
-1 MSVGVDYFL
+1 
-10 STAFLFAAWTLTLY
+10 
-24 SLNFFFLLYYLSRRK
+24 
-39 RAKGNEVSISQLPM
+39 M

-94 DSREAVLASVQK
+94 DSRDAVLASVQK

-119 QDRSGF
+119 RDRSGF

-152 PEFLKMS
+152 PEFLKKS

-344 PFLGLLFYMLLGPVA
+344 PFLGLFFYMLLGPVA

-395 AVFDAILGKR
+395 AVFDAILSKK

-484 KKLPTMSRGP
+484 KKLPTISIGRR
-494 QEIMRPQNH
+494 EISRPQNP
-503 TSSTSGNISNI
+503 TSSTSENISNI
-514 NGEGPISRRGK
+514 NGEVPISRRGK

-535 RRAWN
+535 IRAWN

-613 PNPRTDFTLISHE
+613 PNPRTDFTLISHD

-641 SQSAEYNTALED
+641 PQSAEYNTALED

-676 NNIIFTGIW
+676 YNIIFTGIW
-685 IGLILLTYNLIRR
+685 IGLILLTYNLISR
-698 MRRKFGETELSQT
+698 MRRKFRETELS

>member
-1 MSVGVDYFL
+1 
-10 STAFLFAAWTLTLY
+10 
-24 SLNFFFLLYYLSRRK
+24 
-39 RAKGNEVSISQLPM
+39 M

-76 MDYPKDRLE
+76 MDYPQDRLE

-344 PFLGLLFYMLLGPVA
+344 PFLGLFFYMLVGPVA
-359 YMYIIR
+359 YMYIIQ

-370 RWASKARQYWI
+370 RWASKTRQYWI

-395 AVFDAILGKR
+395 AVFDAILSKK

-484 KKLPTMSRGP
+484 KNLPTKSKGRR
-494 QEIMRPQNH
+494 EITRPQNP
-503 TSSTSGNISNI
+503 TSSSTSENISNI
-514 NGEGPISRRGK
+514 NGEVPISRRRK
-525 NTIPGFHLSH
+525 NRIPGFHLSH

-565 YQYSIYPLDKSAGYL
+565 YQFSIYPLDKSAGYL
-580 SRAQAAQSPHLVFL
+580 SRAQAAQSPHLLFL

-613 PNPRTDFTLISHE
+613 PNPRTDFTLISHD

-641 SQSAEYNTALED
+641 PQSAGYNTALED

-698 MRRKFGETELSQT
+698 MRRKFRETELS